1 MQLPTWLGH
10 VVKSGEVTLFSDDEE
25 ALQIKAENNKIDL
38 NATNEEF
45 LKDVMG
51 SAGAGG
57 SIRSKLAQL
66 RDIADEMKDEGLT
79 VTLSYKGDRLVTIG
93 AEAKPK
99 FSRLVT
105 RTDAVEIN
113 NLRKLLELSVLAIPR
128 FMG

>member
-1 MQLPTWLGH
+1 MQLPTWLGQ
-10 VVKSGEVTLFSDDEE
+10 VVQSGEATLFTDNRE

-79 VTLSYKGDRLVTIG
+79 VTLSYKGDRLVTMG
-93 AEAKPK
+93 LEAKPK
-99 FSRLVT
+99 FSFLVT
-105 RTDAVEIN
+105 GTNAVEIN
-113 NLRKLLELSVLAIPR
+113 NLRKLIEIGV
-128 FMG
+128 